1 MGDIMPTITAR
12 QLADQLGVHPHAME
26 KRVRRKYP
34 QLSPAMSAPLSAEH
48 IAELSKGRGTKSAT
62 TVRKFRTVAPVT
74 EKASATETCETR
86 EISAIGEGFKSVKK
100 RQIAL
105 ISLMIAPTLASVSNM
120 YHVTNELTD
129 ALGAVC
135 LTVLLST
142 SAVGFT
148 LSGAKHRLAIAV
160 TVATVLYEAFCNLVR
175 IYGGLMQ
182 GQNGNPTKFLGLV
195 TDILPTGSHAS
206 AVILGVITAGLISGV
221 QYAAIFEMQTPASPG
236 NTSFSTVNPRP
247 LRL

>member
-1 MGDIMPTITAR
+1 MTHTDITPAM
-12 QLADQLGVHPHAME
+12 LADKRGV
-26 KRVRRKYP
+26 KRETFYRLVRRTFGKGV
-34 QLSPAMSAPLSAEH
+34 SMDTPLSAEQL
-48 IAELSKGRGTKSAT
+48 ETLSGRGRIGRTGMSAP
-62 TVRKFRTVAPVT
+62 TVRKSRTVAPVA
-74 EKASATETCETR
+74 EKASTTETRKTG
-86 EISAIGEGFKSVKK
+86 EISAIGEGFKSVKR

-120 YHVTNELTD
+120 YHVTAELTD
-129 ALGAVC
+129 TLGAVC

-182 GQNGNPTKFLGLV
+182 GQSGNPTKFLGLV

-206 AVILGVITAGLISGV
+206 AVILGIITAGLISGV
-221 QYAAIFEMQTPASPG
+221 QYAAIFEMQKTH
-236 NTSFSTVNPRP
+236 NP
-247 LRL
+247 

>member
-1 MGDIMPTITAR
+1 MGDMIPTITAR
-12 QLADQLGVHPHAME
+12 QLADQLGVNPQTME
-26 KRVRRKYP
+26 KRVRRNCP
-34 QLSPAMSAPLSAEH
+34 ELSPAMSAPLSAEQ
-48 IAELSKGRGTKSAT
+48 ITTLSKGHGARSGPI
-62 TVRKFRTVAPVT
+62 VRKSRTVAPVT
-74 EKASATETCETR
+74 EKASASENPETR
-86 EISAIGEGFKSVKK
+86 EISRVSAIGEGLKSVKR
-100 RQIAL
+100 RQMAL

-120 YHVTNELTD
+120 YHVTAELTD
-129 ALGAVC
+129 TLGAVC

-206 AVILGVITAGLISGV
+206 AVILGLITAGLISGV
-221 QYAAIFEMQTPASPG
+221 QYAAIFEMQKTHP
-236 NTSFSTVNPRP
+236 
-247 LRL
+247 

>member
-1 MGDIMPTITAR
+1 MGDIMQAINAR
-12 QLADQLGVHPHAME
+12 QLADQLGVNPQTME
-26 KRVRRKYP
+26 KRVRRHCP
-34 QLSPAMSAPLSAEH
+34 ELSPAMSAELSVEQ
-48 IAELSKGRGTKSAT
+48 IATLSKGHGAKSGS
-62 TVRKFRTVAPVT
+62 TVRKPRAVAPVT
-74 EKASATETCETR
+74 ENPETR
-86 EISAIGEGFKSVKK
+86 EILRVSAIGEGLKSVKK

-120 YHVTNELTD
+120 YHVTAELTD
-129 ALGAVC
+129 TLGAIC

-182 GQNGNPTKFLGLV
+182 GQNGNPTRFLGLV

-206 AVILGVITAGLISGV
+206 AVILGIITAGLISGV
-221 QYAAIFEMQTPASPG
+221 QYAAIFEMQKTHP
-236 NTSFSTVNPRP
+236 
-247 LRL
+247 